1 MKNVIE
7 YLKLMRLDKPVGF
20 ILLFW
25 PCAFGLLYASKFAYV
40 SPKLF
45 ILFLYGSVVMRAAG
59 CIINDIFD
67 RKIDAQVERTKARPI
82 ASKKIAVFNALILT
96 VFLFV
101 AGAIILFSLNLYAI
115 YIGFCSIFLIIM
127 YPLMKRFIDHPQ
139 LFLGITFSVGAL
151 MSFVHVT
158 NELNLGIMLLYIGC
172 IFWTFGYDT
181 IYGYQDTEDDQKI
194 GVKSSSISVS
204 KYATKFLY
212 ACYAVFLLILLSLG
226 IYYQS
231 KVIYYLLLTCV
242 MLQMLWQIATLK
254 MKSTQ
259 SCLVR
264 FKSNIWLGALVS
276 LALLFL

>member
-1 MKNVIE
+1 MKIVIE

-25 PCAFGLLYASKFAYV
+25 PCAFGLLYARKFADV

-45 ILFLYGSVVMRAAG
+45 ALFLYGSIVMRAAG

-67 RKIDAQVERTKARPI
+67 RKIDAQVERTKTRPI
-82 ASKKIAVFNALILT
+82 ASKKISVLNALILT
-96 VFLFV
+96 VLLFV
-101 AGAIILFSLNLYAI
+101 AGAIILFRLSLDAI

-127 YPLMKRFIDHPQ
+127 YPLMKRFINHPQ

-151 MSFVHVT
+151 MSFIHVT
-158 NELNLGIMLLYIGC
+158 NELNLGIILLYIGC

-226 IYYQS
+226 IFYQS
-231 KVIYYLLLTCV
+231 RSIYYLLLICI

-254 MKSTQ
+254 KNSTQ

-264 FKSNIWLGALVS
+264 FKSNIWLGAMIS
-276 LALLFL
+276 LALFFL